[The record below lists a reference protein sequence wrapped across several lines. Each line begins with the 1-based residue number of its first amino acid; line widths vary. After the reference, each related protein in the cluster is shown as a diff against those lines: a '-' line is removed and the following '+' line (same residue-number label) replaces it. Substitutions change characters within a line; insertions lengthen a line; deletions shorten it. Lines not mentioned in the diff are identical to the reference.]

1 MNMKNALMAL
11 LASGSLVACANGTKA
26 KSASADEAVAAET
39 SAIEAAAQPAQ
50 DAIFNDG
57 MLTVN
62 GISYEFALVE
72 AGTFTMGATP
82 EMKNVTSYE
91 KPAHQVTLTH
101 NYYMGKTEVTQA
113 LWTAVMGENPSDFE
127 GDNNPVNNVSW
138 TECQEFIAKLNAA
151 TGKNFRLPTE
161 AEWEF
166 AAQGGNKSQHY
177 QYSGSNDLKEVAW
190 YSITSRDATHEVA
203 TKQANELGLY
213 DMCGNVLEW
222 CSDKFEEYSEAAQTD
237 PTGPDEGT
245 DYVCRGGCYH
255 YKADNCRTFNRDYF
269 NLEDRYASVGFRLA
283 ISE

>member
-1 MNMKNALMAL
+1 MAL

-26 KSASADEAVAAET
+26 KRASADEAAATET
-39 SAIEAAAQPAQ
+39 SAIEAEAQPAQ

-166 AAQGGNKSQHY
+166 AAQGGNESQHY
-177 QYSGSNDLKEVAW
+177 TYSGSNDLKEVAW

-255 YKADNCRTFNRDYF
+255 YMADNCRPFNRDYF